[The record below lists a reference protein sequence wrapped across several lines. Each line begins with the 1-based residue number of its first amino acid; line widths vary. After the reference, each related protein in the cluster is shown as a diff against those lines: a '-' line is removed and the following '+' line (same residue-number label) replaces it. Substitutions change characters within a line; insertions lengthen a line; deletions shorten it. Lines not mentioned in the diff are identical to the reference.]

1 MRGSR
6 GPLGLLALTAAF
18 LVLAVGA
25 SSAQAEFGIAEWEA
39 ITCKENS
46 DTPLVPGEA
55 GALAGFF
62 PLPEDLNQCN
72 KNTPGKWY
80 TQAAG
85 HPNFGITDFTL
96 NTLAI
101 PTGFP
106 DGFVK
111 EIVVDTPEGL
121 GVNPEATPVKCTVA
135 QMEEEPKT
143 PIPAC
148 PLASIVG
155 FNYLT
160 VATESP
166 SVPGKCDFEAPL
178 GVPDKCIVA
187 RIKLPVYNVVP
198 FEGVPSMVAF
208 PTKNVGEPTFIVG
221 DLDPKDQHVI
231 FTISGI
237 HPPDATHPPI
247 IGSRLVFNGKATTGF
262 TETYLTMPS
271 NCAGGQ
277 TSGLRVKSHPYPAP
291 PGPEVEDT
299 ASFTTAVGAS
309 GCDIVPFHMELAAS
323 SSGST
328 DSPEP
333 ATVDVQMPDQLKP
346 LEPIAN
352 SHLLT
357 AKVTLPEGA
366 GINPSLANGLK
377 PCADAQFKKDTDDP
391 VECPIESRIGSI
403 QVQSNALDQEL
414 GGDLYVAE
422 PTSQESQSG
431 NQFRVF
437 LHAFNTRYGVNVRL
451 IGHVFPNL
459 QTGQLTVVVPDNPQ
473 APFNSFKVNVFGGAR
488 GALTSPD
495 TCGPHTTTAKFV
507 PWSRPNE
514 EVPPQSGNPQFTLTT
529 LPGGGPCPK
538 TLGDRPFSP
547 TYKAGTT
554 GTKAGAYK
562 PFELRITRPDG
573 AQEIR
578 RVDVDL
584 PPGMVAKLK
593 GVKYCPEASI
603 EAAAKQ
609 SGKAELAN
617 PSCPAN
623 SLVGATSIDAGSGP
637 APFRTSG
644 NVYLAGPYKG
654 APISMVFVT
663 PAVAG
668 PYDLGTVVVRAA
680 INIDPERAEV
690 HAVSDP
696 IPYVFGGVKLDVRSI
711 DVSINRNKF
720 TLNPTTC
727 RTAFKVGSSIFGGA
741 SDPANPN
748 AWFAA
753 HPSNEFRATECKAL
767 KYKPK
772 FEARILGGRGH
783 MQRGD
788 NPKFR
793 AILDARKGDANT
805 QRAAFIL
812 PNATILD
819 QAHIKTI
826 CTRVQLAANA
836 CPKNSIYGHAKATS
850 PLLDGKLKGPVYLTS
865 SDNPLPDLLVDLKGQ
880 VNIRLRGVIGSEH
893 GRLKTVF
900 NKTPDVAVDRFVMTM
915 KGGNKGLLVNTRNLC
930 SRRTNGFLNL
940 RAQNSRK
947 EKRHNLRLRIPAC

>member
-1 MRGSR
+1 
-6 GPLGLLALTAAF
+6 LGLLVLAAAF
-18 LVLAVGA
+18 LVFAFGA
-25 SSAQAEFGIAEWEA
+25 SPARAAFGIAEWEVV
-39 ITCKENS
+39 TCAVNS
-46 DTPLVPGEA
+46 DTPLIPGEA

-62 PLPEDLNQCN
+62 PLSEDAAQCN
-72 KNTPGKWY
+72 KTEASSARWY
-80 TQAAG
+80 KQAGG

-96 NTLAI
+96 NTLAV

-106 DGFVK
+106 DGFIK
-111 EIVVDTPEGL
+111 EIVIDTPEGL
-121 GVNPEATPVKCTVA
+121 NVNPEATPVKCTVA

-143 PIPAC
+143 PVPAC

-198 FEGVPSMVAF
+198 FDGVPSMVAF
-208 PTKNVGEPTFIVG
+208 PTKNVGEPAFVVG
-221 DLDPKDQHVI
+221 DLDPTDQHI
-231 FTISGI
+231 TFTISGI

-262 TETYLTMPS
+262 KESYLTLPTV
-271 NCAGGQ
+271 CGVPEAAELHV
-277 TSGLRVKSHPYPAP
+277 TSH
-291 PGPEVEDT
+291 E
-299 ASFTTAVGAS
+299 GAS
-309 GCDIVPFHMELAAS
+309 DAETVTLPYTAEGCGKAELPFHMELAAS

-333 ATVDVQMPDQLKP
+333 ASVDVQMPDQLEP
-346 LEPIAN
+346 LAPVAN

-377 PCADAQFKKDTDDP
+377 PCTDDEFNRGTDDN
-391 VECPIESRIGSI
+391 VECPIESHIGSI

-414 GGDLYVAE
+414 EGDVYVAE
-422 PTSQESQSG
+422 PKNQEASSG
-431 NQFRVF
+431 EQFRVF

-459 QTGQLTVVVPDNPQ
+459 QTGQLTVVVPENPQ
-473 APFNSFKVNVFGGAR
+473 APFNSFKVNIDGGAR
-488 GALTSPD
+488 GALTTPN

-507 PWSRPNE
+507 PWARQNE
-514 EVPPQSGNPQFTLTT
+514 EVEPESGNPQFSLTT
-529 LPGGGPCPK
+529 LPGGGPCPN
-538 TLGDRPFSP
+538 TLGGRPFSP
-547 TYKAGTT
+547 SYKAGTT

-562 PFELRITRPDG
+562 PFELHITRPDG

-578 RVDVDL
+578 EVDVDL

-593 GVKYCPEASI
+593 GVAYCSEADI
-603 EAAAKQ
+603 AATAKQ
-609 SGKAELAN
+609 SGKAEQAD
-617 PSCPAN
+617 PSCPAS
-623 SLVGATSIDAGSGP
+623 SLVGTSSIDAGAGP
-637 APFRTSG
+637 TPFRTGG

-680 INIDPERAEV
+680 INLDPERAEV

-696 IPYVFGGVKLDVRSI
+696 IPYVFGGVKLDIRSI
-711 DVSINRNKF
+711 DVSISRQNF

-727 RTAFKVGSSIFGGA
+727 RTAFKVGSSIFGGG
-741 SDPANPN
+741 SNPANPA
-748 AWFAA
+748 AWFAV

-767 KYKPK
+767 KYKPS
-772 FEARILGGRGH
+772 FEARILGGKGH

-793 AILDARKGDANT
+793 AVLDARKGDANT

-819 QAHIKTI
+819 QAHIKTV
-826 CTRVQLAANA
+826 CTRVQLAASS
-836 CPKNSIYGHAKATS
+836 CPKNSIYGNAQATS

-880 VNIRLRGVIGSEH
+880 VNVRLRGVISSEH

-900 NKTPDVAVDRFVMTM
+900 NKTPDVAVDKFTMTM

-930 SRRTNGFLNL
+930 SRQTTGFLNL

-947 EKRHNLRLRIPAC
+947 ETRNNLRLRIPAC